1 VELLV
6 VIAIIGILIALLLPA
21 VQAAREA
28 ARRMQ
33 CTNNV
38 KQLSLAL
45 HTYHDARGA
54 FPALMSRTVPNQTN
68 TMGPITST
76 ATHLL
81 PYIEQGA
88 RYEGL
93 ITWAAANPT
102 LNIHWT
108 DSPIE
113 YRGGVINAFCCP
125 SDDGAKKPAVDCSMA
140 RISYIMCAGDSAYQN
155 GNTDVTHTNENRG
168 MFHGAYSFKSFG
180 AMSDGSSN
188 TVGVSETITSSNRN
202 NLTVKSGFAH
212 APGMISGTNFDPSR
226 CVNLRST
233 TDRTLLNATA
243 SNNTWRGSRFTVG
256 YPADYAFTTILPPNS
271 PNCLDSSGGG
281 DSATNGAYSPSSNHT
296 GGVVCGWMD
305 GSVTFISDTINTG
318 DLVTVRDQGTMSG
331 KSFFGVWGAAGTPA
345 GGESERP

>member
-1 VELLV
+1 LVELLV

-33 CTNNV
+33 CTNNL

-54 FPALMSRTVPNQTN
+54 FPALMSRVVPTH
-68 TMGPITST
+68 TGTLCTST

-81 PYIEQGA
+81 PYIEQNA

-93 ITWAAANPT
+93 IAYFTANPT
-102 LNIHWT
+102 KNVTWT
-108 DSPIE
+108 DAPIE
-113 YRGGVINAFCCP
+113 YRGGVISAFNCP
-125 SDDGAKKPAVDCSMA
+125 SDSGAKSPATECNTA

-155 GNTDVTHTNENRG
+155 GNTNASHTNEKRG
-168 MFHGAYSFKSFG
+168 MFHGGLSFKTF
-180 AMSDGSSN
+180 ATMSDGSSN
-188 TVGVSETITSSNRN
+188 TIGISETVTCSGRN
-202 NLTVKSGFAH
+202 DLTIKSGFAH
-212 APGMISGTNFDPSR
+212 APSMISGTNFDPSR

-233 TDRTLLNATA
+233 TDRTLLDATA
-243 SNNTWRGSRFTVG
+243 TPNTWRGSRFLVG
-256 YPADYAFTTILPPNS
+256 MPATYAFTTILPPNS
-271 PNCLDSSGGG
+271 PNCLDSSDGN
-281 DSATNGAYSPSSNHT
+281 DNAWNGAYSPSSNHT

-305 GSVTFISDTINTG
+305 GSVTFVSDTVNTG
-318 DLVTVRDQGTMSG
+318 DLVTVRDQNAMAG
-331 KSFFGVWGAAGTPA
+331 KSFFSVWGAAGTPE